1 MLPAD
6 DGFHHVVLVGTPYH
20 VSGPAQATP
29 PEGVLRAGT
38 RVRLLEQVGGHV
50 WVETEDGVRGC
61 VASDAL
67 ACDATLRTC
76 LRPPRP

>member
-1 MLPAD
+1 MD

-38 RVRLLEQVGGHV
+38 RVRLLEQAGSHARI
-50 WVETEDGVRGC
+50 ETEDGIRGY

-67 ACDATLRTC
+67 ACDATLRAC
-76 LRPPRP
+76 DRPRP